1 MSCRAAGVLSHRGL
15 QGIPQRGAARRT
27 CASFPETHI
36 FFRDRFRS
44 PYTNQVVAVRGVRA
58 KWRGLWR
65 RCRVFEKL
73 CRIFACPETKRKEVF
88 RMGEACCLSAQESNR
103 LPHHVLTA
111 QRTPP
116 HHPATNSAI
125 SSRSPIM

>member
-44 PYTNQVVAVRGVRA
+44 PYAKQVIVVQVRRGVCQGAPGHTKCVRQTVSDCSLYGNLGYERFSEVP
-58 KWRGLWR
+58 RGMTSHM
-65 RCRVFEKL
+65 V
-73 CRIFACPETKRKEVF
+73 APE
-88 RMGEACCLSAQESNR
+88 
-103 LPHHVLTA
+103 
-111 QRTPP
+111 
-116 HHPATNSAI
+116 I
-125 SSRSPIM
+125 SME